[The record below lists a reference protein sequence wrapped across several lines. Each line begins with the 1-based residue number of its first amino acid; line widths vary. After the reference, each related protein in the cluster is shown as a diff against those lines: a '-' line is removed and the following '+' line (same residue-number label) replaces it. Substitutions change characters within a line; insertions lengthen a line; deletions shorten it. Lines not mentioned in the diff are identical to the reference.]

1 MASPE
6 FPRPENNE
14 PTPNNPHKNQ
24 KGAISEGTITT
35 PVDGVN
41 PDRVKFVDEPTF
53 VDVLVSP
60 RRQEREQETI
70 IHRGNLTVEL
80 VRNSKVGTWFRGAL
94 AAALVANAGV
104 NLGVEHS
111 EGNEPLTTN
120 AERVQDSLETVDM
133 ETMVN
138 QVREKVCSVIDADF
152 MERFHIKNEKGEE
165 QFNAGAFIIPFAVEI
180 TSECRAKVDVEVHV
194 PYDFARTFSEIS
206 AKNPERREEMVN
218 KLAEFIRKQVENKLV
233 IRGVAGTT
241 DSTLV
246 YDRVHNTISGST
258 RVDLGELN
266 ISDVEVA
273 GTASTEAKASRSNA
287 GPESMINQNN
297 ENEDLAF
304 NRLTDS
310 LPLIR
315 EAFAKAGVSP
325 EVLKNM
331 KSYSYE
337 QNLFAREVR
346 ELAAISRSVLGEVA
360 VGSDEEMAYQL
371 VQEVNAGNPSVLKAV
386 AENPEFAKKIKELI
400 TDNRGV
406 SISFEAETLTK
417 EHDVYNIVL
426 PWPLLLLSLGYLK
439 FGRIGGYTERISKVK
454 EYPAVMGTELVNM
467 PTAVARRLFSETTPD
482 SLAKERD
489 FVDVYNSVDLSAS
502 PADTKLLVEHMILE
516 EVLPSLEEGT
526 KEPMIDYELIVNNA
540 REYFKSSGRKWEESK
555 GTYPTTEEGKR
566 AITEAL
572 LSMWERHDAAA
583 YPMQG
588 IDVKEVLNYRHSPKV
603 MYWAKALAEYL
614 ASIAE
619 KSSTS
624 AAFREALLESI
635 SLMRE
640 TRQKEGGTDRNL
652 FVKSEPPLKG

>member
-6 FPRPENNE
+6 FPRPENNK
-14 PTPNNPHKNQ
+14 PTPNNPHENQ

-41 PDRVKFVDEPTF
+41 PDRVKFVDEPTL

-60 RRQEREQETI
+60 RRKEREEETI

-337 QNLFAREVR
+337 QNLFALEVR

>member
-6 FPRPENNE
+6 FPRPENNK
-14 PTPNNPHKNQ
+14 PTPNNPHENQ

-35 PVDGVN
+35 PADGVN

-489 FVDVYNSVDLSAS
+489 FVDVYNLVDLSAS

>member
-6 FPRPENNE
+6 FPRPENNK
-14 PTPNNPHKNQ
+14 PTPNNPHENQ